1 MSQGASGIHNN
12 TGKNTK
18 HNFLL
23 NFVLK
28 NYCYVKITNIL
39 TRRISIFNRRVRKM
53 NCISCNR
60 IPEFSGVKVSS
71 AAEAEKQLTTMLD
84 FCYRSTDEVFHVFL
98 YEWLIGNGLV
108 NRLLAIKSSYLEPY
122 LRRAAKQPDN
132 LQIL

>member
-1 MSQGASGIHNN
+1 MH
-12 TGKNTK
+12 T
-18 HNFLL
+18 
-23 NFVLK
+23 FV
-28 NYCYVKITNIL
+28 
-39 TRRISIFNRRVRKM
+39 
-53 NCISCNR
+53 
-60 IPEFSGVKVSS
+60 SGVKVSS

-84 FCYRSTDEVFHVFL
+84 FCYQSTDEVFHVFL